1 MARVLSVVLSAFL
14 LSLILVFHTEIHPLL
29 HAMALK
35 IGLSLLYLTELAL
48 TTAPVDKSLQ
58 LCGDVWYLPSMYTCY
73 DTNFLCPVINGT
85 PTLRCGPDCYLTS
98 MYR

>member
-1 MARVLSVVLSAFL
+1 MAPK
-14 LSLILVFHTEIHPLL
+14 LV
-29 HAMALK
+29 
-35 IGLSLLYLTELAL
+35 LSLLLSAGLAL
-48 TTAPVDKSLQ
+48 AAVPVDKNLQ
-58 LCGDVWYLPSMYTCY
+58 ACGDAWYLPSMYTCY

>member
-1 MARVLSVVLSAFL
+1 M
-14 LSLILVFHTEIHPLL
+14 
-29 HAMALK
+29 MALK
-35 IGLSLLYLTELAL
+35 LGLSLLLLAELAL
-48 TTAPVDKSLQ
+48 AALPVDKNLQ
-58 LCGDVWYLPSMYTCY
+58 PCGEAWYLPSMYTCY